1 MHAILLGLKFDI
13 RGCLIALNNEGK
25 RFSIP
30 QKNVIR
36 IAATLFFGEKKA
48 CIAQALDN
56 SITVLL

>member
-1 MHAILLGLKFDI
+1 MRGYLL
-13 RGCLIALNNEGK
+13 ALNNDAK
-25 RFSIP
+25 ILLIP

-56 SITVLL
+56 SIRVLL